1 MIFFRRGVRTFVC
14 ANGIPPINPNPTDS
28 EYINRYSVNELFED
42 NRKTSSTFVNIR
54 IKCRLLLKLEP
65 KHDYNGALP
74 AQWRTMNAHK
84 IHYNNNIIFYTR
96 VPPLNT
102 QINTT
107 IKKGFSH
114 ELHWLWVQAKSP
126 HHHHPVYIQPYLTL
140 PICRNIGGWWWR
152 RWWIVVVAVGAAGLS
167 VKIYGEG

>member
-1 MIFFRRGVRTFVC
+1 M
-14 ANGIPPINPNPTDS
+14 
-28 EYINRYSVNELFED
+28 
-42 NRKTSSTFVNIR
+42 
-54 IKCRLLLKLEP
+54 LLKLEP

-114 ELHWLWVQAKSP
+114 ELHWLWVQAKAPPPPPRQHTTVFNATNLSG
-126 HHHHPVYIQPYLTL
+126 Y
-140 PICRNIGGWWWR
+140 
-152 RWWIVVVAVGAAGLS
+152 RWLS
-167 VKIYGEG
+167 VEEVVDGCGGGGGGGVVSGDIW